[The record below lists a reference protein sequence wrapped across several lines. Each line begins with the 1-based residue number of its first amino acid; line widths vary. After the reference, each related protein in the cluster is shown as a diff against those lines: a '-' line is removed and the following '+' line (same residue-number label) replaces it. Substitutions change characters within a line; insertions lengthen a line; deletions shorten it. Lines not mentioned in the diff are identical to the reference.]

1 MFVESCPVSSYFNAP
16 VLVACTF
23 KGDGKAVNVIIK
35 GCKFKGGVDVLGKWK
50 LGWMDIII
58 GFYWIFVILW
68 EPFEEFAELK
78 LWRAIA
84 RCLSFLLY
92 NM

>member
-1 MFVESCPVSSYFNAP
+1 MSSYFNAP

-58 GFYWIFVILW
+58 GFY
-68 EPFEEFAELK
+68 
-78 LWRAIA
+78 
-84 RCLSFLLY
+84 
-92 NM
+92 